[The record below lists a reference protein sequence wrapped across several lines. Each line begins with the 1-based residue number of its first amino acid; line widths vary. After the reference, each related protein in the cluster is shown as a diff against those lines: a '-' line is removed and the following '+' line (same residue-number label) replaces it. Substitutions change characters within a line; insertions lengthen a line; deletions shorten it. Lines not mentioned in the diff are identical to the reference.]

1 MNARLRVALVLAG
14 VSVVALGGLACDAH
28 KGEAEAPDEKFAAR
42 PEEPF
47 ASPPPRDLATLQRE
61 LAMQESELRRLGVL
75 AEPEPEPEPEAA
87 MQFEEEQAEALPDE
101 KPADVPSGRA
111 DKGKKDSKKAEKKAG
126 PKTSPAKAAGGV
138 KTKDEPGA
146 APRPAADDGD
156 AAAAEPGRTAV
167 DEQDDSIEGTPAPE
181 AAKSVQAPSRDQP
194 NQQQL
199 RAEERCPLICSLAE
213 NTCELAEEIC
223 TLAEQHGDDSEYSVA
238 CERASDDCKQAQE
251 ACLECH
257 G

>member
-1 MNARLRVALVLAG
+1 MNAQLRLALVLACVG
-14 VSVVALGGLACDAH
+14 AVALGGLACEAH
-28 KGEAEAPDEKFAAR
+28 KGEAEAPDEKVAVS

-75 AEPEPEPEPEAA
+75 AEPEPEAA
-87 MQFEEEQAEALPDE
+87 MQLEEEQAEASPDE

-111 DKGKKDSKKAEKKAG
+111 DKGKKDGKKAEN
-126 PKTSPAKAAGGV
+126 KTETKMTPAKAKDASGGV
-138 KTKDEPGA
+138 PGA

-167 DEQDDSIEGTPAPE
+167 DEREDSIEGTPAPE
-181 AAKSVQAPSRDQP
+181 AAKSVQAPPRDQP
-194 NQQQL
+194 NQQQQL

-238 CERASDDCKQAQE
+238 CERASDDCKQARE